1 MIRFAKPVCELA
13 LLLVPGH
20 GHACSHYH
28 VAKGFK
34 KDQVIGVT
42 FHSWA
47 FDLCK
52 SAAFLGLEQSWE
64 WTHAD
69 TPRRATR
76 SLGAVGTPVVCDLG
90 LWEAAG
96 SDPAVPML
104 LMGCAGQVATL
115 LLSRVENF
123 KCLE

>member
-1 MIRFAKPVCELA
+1 MPACPQVIRFAKPVCELA

-52 SAAFLGLEQSWE
+52 SAAFLGLDQSWKRIC
-64 WTHAD
+64 AD
-69 TPRRATR
+69 TLRRESS
-76 SLGAVGTPVVCDLG
+76 SLGAVGTPVVCDLS
-90 LWEAAG
+90 LWEAAR

-115 LLSRVENF
+115 LLS
-123 KCLE
+123 

>member
-1 MIRFAKPVCELA
+1 MIRFAKPGCELV

-34 KDQVIGVT
+34 KDQVSGVT
-42 FHSWA
+42 FHSWS
-47 FDLCK
+47 FDLRK
-52 SAAFLGLEQSWE
+52 SAAFLGLDQSWE
-64 WTHAD
+64 VD
-69 TPRRATR
+69 TRRHSQEGDQQPR
-76 SLGAVGTPVVCDLG
+76 GCGTPVVCDLG

-104 LMGCAGQVATL
+104 LSRRAGQVATL
-115 LLSRVENF
+115 LPSQVENF
-123 KCLE
+123 KCLK